1 MAEDFDVEAML
12 EAPYKKGCRGDLE
25 TCVKNEHYF
34 LVPQDKNSV
43 RLIEVSKVR
52 VESFPYQSI
61 NEYVVWVFEGG
72 NRCNSLGKYLNLSV
86 RHTTTPSLP
95 PSPPPLRRETWL
107 GDARGTARPICL
119 PDDGNSGKPSRRE
132 NGSSSA
138 SHRSGGGSEPAFAWR
153 ESVKP
158 FRKNHPTEIRTS
170 ISPSS
175 AVELNTT
182 SVLANYA
189 TEAGP
194 KNKHGTGSRDRRRS
208 KSRSPRHRSGAFP
221 GGVDRHHER
230 DRGGHRDKERPRDH
244 NSRRTGGGNEKE
256 KEREREREREKERE
270 KKKKSL
276 SPIMLPRVREKF
288 PFKKGPS
295 PLGLRPL
302 DELSPEERD
311 ARTVFCMQL
320 SQRIRARDLE
330 EFFSSVGKVRDVRL
344 ITCNKT
350 RRFKGIAYVEFKD
363 PDSVPLAMGLS
374 GQKLLGIPIIVQ
386 HTQAEKNR
394 AGNSMP
400 NMILPKGNLGPM
412 RLYVGS
418 LHFNITEEMLRGIF
432 EPFGKIDNIQLITDP
447 ETGRSKGY
455 GFLTFH
461 NSEDAKKALEQLNG
475 FELAG
480 RPMKVGHV
488 TERTDSTQG
497 PSILDSDDLDRTG
510 IDLGATG
517 RLQLMFKLAE
527 GTGLQIPQAAASA
540 LNLNPIG
547 SLPVQQAAP
556 PIATQCF
563 MLANMFDPISET
575 NPTWDVEIRDD
586 VIEECNKHGGVF
598 HVYLDKA
605 SPQGNV
611 YVKCPSIA
619 TAVAA
624 VNSLHGRWFAGR
636 VITAAYVPLIN
647 YHSLFPDAMTAQQLL
662 LPSAARRGL

>member
-12 EAPYKKGCRGDLE
+12 EAPYKKG
-25 TCVKNEHYF
+25 TPPF
-34 LVPQDKNSV
+34 L
-43 RLIEVSKVR
+43 
-52 VESFPYQSI
+52 
-61 NEYVVWVFEGG
+61 
-72 NRCNSLGKYLNLSV
+72 YLVDPNLSD
-86 RHTTTPSLP
+86 PS
-95 PSPPPLRRETWL
+95 SQT
-107 GDARGTARPICL
+107 RPKQDE
-119 PDDGNSGKPSRRE
+119 DDGNSGKPSRRE

-138 SHRSGGGSEPAFAWR
+138 SHRSGGVSPLAEPNDGLPCLCPGLSR
-153 ESVKP
+153 GVPE
-158 FRKNHPTEIRTS
+158 
-170 ISPSS
+170 
-175 AVELNTT
+175 T
-182 SVLANYA
+182 SVGSTRAKCVSNTNNNNNVANNTLTA
-189 TEAGP
+189 SR
-194 KNKHGTGSRDRRRS
+194 KNKHGAGSRDRRRS

-244 NSRRTGGGNEKE
+244 NSRRTGGANEKE

-527 GTGLQIPQAAASA
+527 GTVVTF
-540 LNLNPIG
+540 PIDR
-547 SLPVQQAAP
+547 
-556 PIATQCF
+556 IT
-563 MLANMFDPISET
+563 
-575 NPTWDVEIRDD
+575 
-586 VIEECNKHGGVF
+586 
-598 HVYLDKA
+598 
-605 SPQGNV
+605 
-611 YVKCPSIA
+611 YV
-619 TAVAA
+619 
-624 VNSLHGRWFAGR
+624 
-636 VITAAYVPLIN
+636 
-647 YHSLFPDAMTAQQLL
+647 
-662 LPSAARRGL
+662 